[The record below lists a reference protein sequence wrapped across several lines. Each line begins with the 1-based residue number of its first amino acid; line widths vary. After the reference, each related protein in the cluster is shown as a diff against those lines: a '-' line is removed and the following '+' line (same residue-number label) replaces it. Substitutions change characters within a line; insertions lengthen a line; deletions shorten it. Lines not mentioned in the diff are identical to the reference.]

1 MTVLSL
7 PENFQIS
14 SRLSNLNLNEVA
26 EVLNIGEHIYFNGL
40 SLYKNEEQDKH
51 KTMFNNRLEE
61 IRISTDKQIKD
72 HTESVIFQYQKM
84 IDAKDEVILSKSDE
98 LFNMKNRIT
107 ILEQENCQ
115 ALSLSG
121 KLDSLMGKGNTVD
134 NAMKGD
140 FGESIVAN
148 QIQHWYQASE
158 IEDKSADTAKGDL
171 LWKLND
177 GEFRALVEVKN
188 VQMVRPTE
196 VQKFERDM
204 LINTKDKS
212 CNCGIFVSLKTE
224 TIPNKGKFKLE
235 FLNNFPVIY
244 VSNILEDL
252 ETLRFALDALCSIQN
267 KYKHIYEDLN
277 DSDDDLNIE
286 DIMVEFVQKQFNKL
300 ELMKGNINQM
310 KVSVD
315 ILSNCITNEEN
326 IIRDLSNN
334 IILLKSDHD
343 IFKQIES
350 EYKINSKE
358 ELRESILK
366 DMRLFKEDNG
376 RMPQMSDL
384 SHKYKSNIFRDELAF
399 KKLKKQI

>member
-1 MTVLSL
+1 MTILNL
-7 PENFQIS
+7 PDHFQIS
-14 SRLSNLNLNEVA
+14 SRLYNLSLNEVA
-26 EVLNIGEHIYFNGL
+26 EVINIGEHIYFNGL
-40 SLYKNEEQDKH
+40 SLYKNEEHDNH
-51 KTMFNNRLEE
+51 KTIFNNRLEE

-72 HTESVIFQYQKM
+72 HTESVISQYQKM
-84 IDAKDEVILSKSDE
+84 IDVKDEVIVSKSDE
-98 LFNMKNRIT
+98 IINMKNRIS

-212 CNCGIFVSLKTE
+212 CNCGIFISLKTE

-244 VSNILEDL
+244 VSNILDDL

-267 KYKHIYEDLN
+267 KYKHVYEDNN
-277 DSDDDLNIE
+277 DSEDDLNIE
-286 DIMVEFVQKQFNKL
+286 EIMIEFVQKQFNKL

-310 KVSVD
+310 KVSVE

-326 IIRDLSNN
+326 IIRDLYNN
-334 IILLKSDHD
+334 IIVLKSDHD
-343 IFKQIES
+343 IFKKIES

-358 ELRESILK
+358 ELKESILK
-366 DMRLFKEDNG
+366 DMRLFKKDNG

-384 SHKYKSNIFRDELAF
+384 SHKYKSNIFRDDLAF
-399 KKLKKQI
+399 KKLKKEI

>member
-1 MTVLSL
+1 
-7 PENFQIS
+7 
-14 SRLSNLNLNEVA
+14 
-26 EVLNIGEHIYFNGL
+26 
-40 SLYKNEEQDKH
+40 
-51 KTMFNNRLEE
+51 
-61 IRISTDKQIKD
+61 
-72 HTESVIFQYQKM
+72 M
-84 IDAKDEVILSKSDE
+84 IDVKDEVIVSKSDE
-98 LFNMKNRIT
+98 IINMKNRIS

-212 CNCGIFVSLKTE
+212 CNCGIFISLKTE

-244 VSNILEDL
+244 VSNILDDL

-267 KYKHIYEDLN
+267 KYKHVYEDNN
-277 DSDDDLNIE
+277 DSEDDLNIE
-286 DIMVEFVQKQFNKL
+286 EIMIEFVQKQFNKL

-310 KVSVD
+310 KVSVE

-326 IIRDLSNN
+326 IIRDLYNN
-334 IILLKSDHD
+334 IIVLKSDHD
-343 IFKQIES
+343 IFKKIES

-358 ELRESILK
+358 ELKESILK
-366 DMRLFKEDNG
+366 DMRLFKKDNG

-384 SHKYKSNIFRDELAF
+384 SHKYKSNIFRDDLAF
-399 KKLKKQI
+399 KKLKKEI

>member
-1 MTVLSL
+1 MVLLEL
-7 PENFQIS
+7 PCDYIIS
-14 SRLSNLNLNEVA
+14 SRLLNLSSDEKA

-40 SLYKNEEQDKH
+40 TLYKNEENQKE
-51 KTMFNNRLEE
+51 KFVFNQRLEE

-72 HTESVIFQYQKM
+72 HTQSVVAQYQETV
-84 IDAKDEVILSKSDE
+84 DSKNDLIVSKNIE
-98 LFNMKNRIT
+98 LNDLKNRIS

-115 ALSLSG
+115 ALSLSN

-171 LWKLND
+171 LWKLNE

-196 VQKFERDM
+196 VQKFERDI

-212 CNCGIFVSLKTE
+212 CNCGIFISLKTE

-244 VSNILEDL
+244 VSNVLEDL

-267 KYKHIYEDLN
+267 KHKHIYEEHN
-277 DSDDDLNIE
+277 DSDNDFDIE
-286 DIMVEFVQKQFNKL
+286 EIMIDFVQKQFNKL

-310 KVSVD
+310 KMSID
-315 ILSNCITNEEN
+315 TLSNCITNEEN
-326 IIRDLSNN
+326 FIRDLSNN
-334 IILLKSDHD
+334 IILLKSEHD
-343 IFKQIES
+343 VFKKIES

-358 ELRESILK
+358 ELKECILR
-366 DMRLFKEDNG
+366 DMRIFQEEHNKS
-376 RMPQMSDL
+376 PQISDL
-384 SHKYKSNIFRDELAF
+384 AHKYKSNLFRDDLAF
-399 KKLKKQI
+399 KKLKKLI